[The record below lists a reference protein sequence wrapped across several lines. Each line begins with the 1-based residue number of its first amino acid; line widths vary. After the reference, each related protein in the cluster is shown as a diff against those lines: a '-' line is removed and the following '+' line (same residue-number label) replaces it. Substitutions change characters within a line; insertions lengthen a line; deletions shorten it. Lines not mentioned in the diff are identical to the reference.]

1 MRWNVVCS
9 RYGSLKLMIQGA
21 STHVFY
27 PQRLDT
33 ALLQALVNGGAET
46 IEIFAARWHF
56 DYADRRQMRELAA
69 WFRDAGVPAS
79 LHQPLSFERTFSR
92 HEWGNLNLLDREKMR
107 RIEAMDEV
115 KRALEAAEVLP
126 FLSCAIHLGNRTE
139 RWDEV
144 NLEYALTALEHL
156 RAFARPLGV
165 QLLVEN
171 MEGEFA
177 TPEHLLEVLRTG
189 HFDDIGVCLDV
200 GHAHLGDG
208 VAEALEVLGERVQE
222 LHLHDNQGVKDEHL
236 WPGNGTLGWEAL
248 WPAFEGLKSGVR
260 GVLEIGYALRGDAAE
275 QARAVWDERRRVLD
289 RAAEV
294 RD

>member
-1 MRWNVVCS
+1 
-9 RYGSLKLMIQGA
+9 MIQGA

-33 ALLQALVNGGAET
+33 ALLQTLVNGGAKT

-56 DYADRRQMRELAA
+56 EYTDRGQVRELAV
-69 WFRDAGVPAS
+69 WFRDAGVTAS
-79 LHQPLSFERTFSR
+79 LHQPLSFERKFSR
-92 HEWGNLNLLDREKMR
+92 HEGANLNLLDREKMR

-144 NLEYALTALEHL
+144 NLEHALTALEHL

-177 TPEHLLEVLRTG
+177 TPEHLLEVLRVG

-208 VAEALEVLGERVQE
+208 ATEALDILAEKVQE
-222 LHLHDNQGVKDEHL
+222 LHLHDNHGVKDEHL
-236 WPGNGTLGWEAL
+236 WPGAGTIDWDTL
-248 WPAFEGLKSGVR
+248 WPALEGLKSGVR
-260 GVLEIGYALRGDAAE
+260 GVLEIGYALSEGAA
-275 QARAVWDERRRVLD
+275 ARAQAVWDERRRVLD